1 MAAPLGNNFN
11 PKGRGKSPNRVT
23 TRIKET
29 FANILEG
36 REEELAASL
45 DKLRDT
51 NPKAF
56 LELFIKISERFV
68 PAVTRT
74 EHQFD
79 EGFSP
84 IKIVIP
90 EKPKDDEGV

>member
-1 MAAPLGNNFN
+1 MPAEPGNNYN
-11 PKGRGKSPNRVT
+11 PNGRGKAPNKIT
-23 TRIKET
+23 AQIKQT

-36 REEELAASL
+36 REEELARSL

-74 EHQFD
+74 EHVFD

-84 IKIVIP
+84 INIIIP
-90 EKPKDDEGV
+90 EKPKDDEGI

>member
-1 MAAPLGNNFN
+1 MGAPAGNNFN
-11 PKGRGKSPNRVT
+11 PKGRGNTPNKIT
-23 TRIKET
+23 AQIKQT

-90 EKPKDDEGV
+90 EKKDESEGV

>member
-1 MAAPLGNNFN
+1 MGAPANNNFN
-11 PKGRGKSPNRVT
+11 PNGRPRGSQNSVT
-23 TRIKET
+23 LRIKDT

-36 REEELAASL
+36 REEELSDAL
-45 DKLRDT
+45 NKLRDT

-74 EHQFD
+74 EHQFE

-84 IKIVIP
+84 IQIVL
-90 EKPKDDEGV
+90 PKKDKDE

>member
-1 MAAPLGNNFN
+1 MAAAPGNNYN
-11 PKGRGKSPNRVT
+11 PKGRGKTPNAVT
-23 TRIKET
+23 AQIKQT

-36 REEELAASL
+36 REEELAQSL

-90 EKPKDDEGV
+90 EKPEDNEGV

>member
-1 MAAPLGNNFN
+1 MSAPVGNSFS
-11 PKGRGKSPNRVT
+11 PGRPPGKPNQVT
-23 TRIKET
+23 ARIRDT

-36 REEELAASL
+36 REEELVEAL
-45 DKLRDT
+45 NKLRDT

-84 IKIVIP
+84 IQIVLP
-90 EKPKDDEGV
+90 TNPKVNG

>member
-1 MAAPLGNNFN
+1 MAAQPGNNYN
-11 PKGRGKSPNRVT
+11 PNGRGKTPNKIT
-23 TRIKET
+23 AQIKQT

-36 REEELAASL
+36 REEELAQSL

-74 EHQFD
+74 ENVFE

-90 EKPKDDEGV
+90 ENKNKDEGV

>member
-1 MAAPLGNNFN
+1 MAAAPGNNYN
-11 PKGRGKSPNRVT
+11 PKGRGRTPNKIT
-23 TRIKET
+23 AQIKQT

-36 REEELAASL
+36 REDELARSL
-45 DKLRDT
+45 DKLRDS

-84 IKIVIP
+84 VKIVIP
-90 EKPKDDEGV
+90 EKDKDDE

>member
-1 MAAPLGNNFN
+1 MAAAPGNNYN
-11 PKGRGKSPNRVT
+11 PKGRGKTPNAVT
-23 TRIKET
+23 AQIKQT

-36 REEELAASL
+36 REEELARSL

-90 EKPKDDEGV
+90 EKPEDNEGV